1 MHIHIYAYV
10 YLYIYILI
18 YVYIYSSA
26 LHTYIYTHVY
36 IYTYIHIYLYIYPW
50 AYPPTLFFHPLS
62 SSTHSLFSPS
72 YTSES
77 ARLRTPTLL
86 SCCAAVLVSW
96 LTQMS
101 AMTLSHVW
109 HHPCIYTYTSIHQHY
124 TFECYDTSF
133 ECYDT
138 FIMSAMT
145 LSHVWHHPWVMYHV
159 AGACPRD
166 PKWYSTPSPNL
177 SPYIFLGLNP
187 SPPPLTRVM
196 MRGHAPVWHH
206 PCASRCRCVPSHH
219 HSCERWGAGVETQK
233 MYGER
238 LGDGVE
244 YHLMSPTPRC

>member
-26 LHTYIYTHVY
+26 LNTYIYTHVY

-166 PKWYSTPSPNL
+166 RIPQSLPVHFFGSQPQPTTSHKSDDARARTCVTSPMRITLQVRALASTLLWEVGGWGRDPKKCTGRDWGMGSST
-177 SPYIFLGLNP
+177 I
-187 SPPPLTRVM
+187 
-196 MRGHAPVWHH
+196 
-206 PCASRCRCVPSHH
+206 
-219 HSCERWGAGVETQK
+219 
-233 MYGER
+233 
-238 LGDGVE
+238 
-244 YHLMSPTPRC
+244 